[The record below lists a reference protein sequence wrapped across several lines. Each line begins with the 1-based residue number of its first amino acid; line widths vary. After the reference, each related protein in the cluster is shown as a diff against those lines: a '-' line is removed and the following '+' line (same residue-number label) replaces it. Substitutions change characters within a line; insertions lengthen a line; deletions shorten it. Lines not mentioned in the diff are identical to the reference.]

1 MPIKIKTS
9 KRNRDYTQVAFVNN
23 STLTMRGRKGI
34 IRETGIGSKS
44 RSPLT
49 VNLLATLNHPD
60 SYVVVPLGGTRT
72 KHNTVYNMQD
82 KAKRAGV
89 ELNWTLAPD
98 QKAIYAWFSR
108 KQTAGKKSA
117 SSNGVADS
125 AAV

>member
-1 MPIKIKTS
+1 MQKKKPST
-9 KRNRDYTQVAFVNN
+9 RDYTQVAFVNN
-23 STLTMRGRKGI
+23 SVLTMRGRKGI

-82 KAKRAGV
+82 KAKRAGA
-89 ELNWTLAPD
+89 ELNWTMAPD
-98 QKAIYAWFSR
+98 QKAVYAWFSR
-108 KQTAGKKSA
+108 KPAA
-117 SSNGVADS
+117 SNGRKKPAENGLNE
-125 AAV
+125 AASV